1 MCFNLSETYAELD
14 AKRDEITKGYLE
26 KNNELKCKIDELK
39 CKIGELEA
47 TINELNTKNEKLKK
61 KNKKLKKKNKWLMWS
76 VEWRE
81 QLIKNNALV
90 KSPKIVPTVSPYND
104 CFNGGKRK

>member
-14 AKRDEITKGYLE
+14 AKRDEIIKEYLE
-26 KNNELKCKIDELK
+26 KNNELK

-47 TINELNTKNEKLKK
+47 TINELNTKNKKLKK

-90 KSPKIVPTVSPYND
+90 KSHKIVPTVSPYND